1 MQING
6 ERLIRLP
13 REDSKENYLA
23 GFWRWVEILTAAD
36 YHHAVEALY
45 WAKAPTWTPAALEKA
60 VTKSFGGKE
69 PWSVVIPN
77 ARLVGVINDAVEY
90 DAGRNQGG
98 GGWFMA
104 QIPLTTAPSDP
115 KSDQIPLMGLAA
127 SFFVRPHAGAYILE
141 LEIFHA

>member
-1 MQING
+1 
-6 ERLIRLP
+6 
-13 REDSKENYLA
+13 
-23 GFWRWVEILTAAD
+23 
-36 YHHAVEALY
+36 VEALY
-45 WAKAPTWTPAALEKA
+45 WTKTPAWTAAALEKA
-60 VTKSFGGKE
+60 VTTSFGGKE

-77 ARLVGVINDAVEY
+77 ARLVGVINDAAEH
-90 DAGRNQGG
+90 DAARNEG

-115 KSDQIPLMGLAA
+115 KSDQIPLMGLAT